1 MRDARLLKRIHRV
14 RTVQL
19 TLARAEEVRAADGV
33 ENERQLVNRVAE
45 LAAAV
50 TPVSGT
56 AASLVARAHYAERL
70 HQSATA
76 ASARLMRAETELART
91 AEAARSARRD
101 QAAAEKLRDRAAAEA
116 ALAEMRAL
124 AEAPP
129 ATRRTR

>member
-19 TLARAEEVRAADGV
+19 TMARAEEVRAANGV
-33 ENERQLVNRVAE
+33 ENERQLVDRVAE

-50 TPVSGT
+50 APASGS
-56 AASLVARAHYAERL
+56 AASLVARAHYRERL

-76 ASARLMRAETELART
+76 ASARLMRAEAELART
-91 AEAARSARRD
+91 AEAARAARRD
-101 QAAAEKLRDRAAAEA
+101 EAAAEKLRDRAKADA
-116 ALAEMRAL
+116 ALREMRAL

-129 ATRRTR
+129 AARRTR

>member
-19 TLARAEEVRAADGV
+19 TLARAEEVRATGGV
-33 ENERQLVNRVAE
+33 ENERQLVSRIAD

-50 TPVSGT
+50 APASGS
-56 AASLVARAHYAERL
+56 AAALMARAHYAERL

-76 ASARLMRAETELART
+76 ASTRLMRAEAELART
-91 AEAARSARRD
+91 VEAARAARRD
-101 QAAAEKLRDRAAAEA
+101 QAAAEKLRDRATAEA